1 MYKETK
7 QITIIVRFIVIW
19 KKSRYCNLFTYI
31 LVIVFTFSYKIFLGK
46 NMLDRKEKLSRLI
59 QLGLEVSQI
68 SDLDVLM
75 EKILSEARVLVHADA
90 GSVYIKEGKLLKF
103 SYAQNDALQAKLGA
117 NKKLIY
123 TTFSMPINNNSIAG
137 FVANTGKT
145 SNIPDAYKISPTLP
159 FAFNSDFDKKVGYH
173 TTSILTVP
181 LKNTR
186 KQIIGVL
193 QLINAQDDSD
203 EIIAFMDDDEPL
215 IIHFANYAANAIEKA
230 QLTRTTIMRMI
241 SMAELRDP
249 KETGPHVNRVAAY
262 SLEIYEAYA
271 NKKGISKEQISSQ
284 KDSLRMAAMLHD
296 VGKVAISDLILKKP
310 GKFTDDEYDIMKQHT
325 LLGAQ
330 LFGGARSEFDEI
342 AEEVALNHHERWD
355 GKGYPGHVE
364 LITGELLK
372 NAKGDDGNGLGKKE
386 EEIPLFGRIVSI
398 ADVFDALSSK
408 RVYKDAWDEDK
419 VLDTIREGAGTQF
432 DPELIEVFLENI
444 DVMKSIQQ
452 RYPDEA

>member
-1 MYKETK
+1 
-7 QITIIVRFIVIW
+7 
-19 KKSRYCNLFTYI
+19 
-31 LVIVFTFSYKIFLGK
+31 
-46 NMLDRKEKLSRLI
+46 MLDRKEKLSRLI

-68 SDLDVLM
+68 SDLDVLL
-75 EKILSEARVLVHADA
+75 EKILSEARRLVHADA
-90 GSVYIKEGKLLKF
+90 GSIYIKEGGMLKF
-103 SYAQNDALQAKLGA
+103 SYAQNDTLRSKLGP

-145 SNIPDAYKISPTLP
+145 SNIPDAYKISPALP

-186 KQIIGVL
+186 NQIIGIL
-193 QLINAQDDSD
+193 QLINAQDDTD
-203 EIIAFMDDDEPL
+203 KIIAFLDEDEPL

-271 NKKGISKEQISSQ
+271 HKKGISKEQIASQ

-296 VGKVAISDLILKKP
+296 VGKVAISDNILKKP
-310 GKFTDDEYDIMKQHT
+310 GKFTDDEYEVMKQHT

-355 GKGYPGHVE
+355 GRGYPGHVD
-364 LITGELLK
+364 LASGEP
-372 NAKGDDGNGLGKKE
+372 ADGHKDQNGKALGKRE

-419 VLDTIREGAGTQF
+419 VLDALREGSGSQF
-432 DPELIEVFLENI
+432 DPELIEVFMEHI

>member
-1 MYKETK
+1 
-7 QITIIVRFIVIW
+7 
-19 KKSRYCNLFTYI
+19 
-31 LVIVFTFSYKIFLGK
+31 
-46 NMLDRKEKLSRLI
+46 MLDRKEKLSRLI

-68 SDLDVLM
+68 SDLDVLL
-75 EKILSEARVLVHADA
+75 EKLLSEARKLVLADA
-90 GSVYIKEGKLLKF
+90 GSIYIKEGEKLKF
-103 SYAQNDALQAKLGA
+103 SYAQNDTLRAKLGP
-117 NKKLIY
+117 NKKLMY
-123 TTFSMPINNNSIAG
+123 TTFSMPINNHSIAG

-145 SNIPDAYKISPTLP
+145 SNIPDAYKISSTLP
-159 FAFNSDFDKKVGYH
+159 FSFNSDFDKKVGYH

-181 LKNTR
+181 LKNSR
-186 KQIIGVL
+186 KQIVGVL
-193 QLINAQDDSD
+193 QLINAQDDD
-203 EIIAFMDDDEPL
+203 GNIISFMDDDEPL
-215 IIHFANYAANAIEKA
+215 IMHFANYAANAIEKA

-271 NKKGISKEQISSQ
+271 HKKGIPEDQIASQ

-296 VGKVAISDLILKKP
+296 VGKVAISDIILKKP
-310 GKFTDDEYDIMKQHT
+310 GKFTDDEFEIMKQHT

-355 GKGYPGHVE
+355 GKGYPGHVD
-364 LITGELLK
+364 LFSGEPID
-372 NAKGDDGNGLGKKE
+372 GHEGGNGKVLGKKG

-419 VLDTIREGAGTQF
+419 VLDVIREGAGTQF
-432 DPELIEVFLENI
+432 DPELVEVFLENL
-444 DVMKSIQQ
+444 DVIKSIQQ
-452 RYPDEA
+452 RYPDEE

>member
-1 MYKETK
+1 
-7 QITIIVRFIVIW
+7 
-19 KKSRYCNLFTYI
+19 
-31 LVIVFTFSYKIFLGK
+31 
-46 NMLDRKEKLSRLI
+46 MLDRKEKLSRLI

-68 SDLDVLM
+68 SDLDVLL
-75 EKILSEARVLVHADA
+75 EKILSEARSLVHADA
-90 GSVYIKEGKLLKF
+90 GSIYIKEGEMLKF
-103 SYAQNDALQAKLGA
+103 SYAQNDTLRSKLGP

-145 SNIPDAYKISPTLP
+145 SNIPDAYKISPSLP

-193 QLINAQDDSD
+193 QLINAQDDAD
-203 EIIAFMDDDEPL
+203 KIIAFMDEDEPL

-271 NKKGISKEQISSQ
+271 HKKGISKEQISSQ

-296 VGKVAISDLILKKP
+296 VGKVAISDNILKKP
-310 GKFTDDEYDIMKQHT
+310 GRFTEEEYDVMKTHT
-325 LLGAQ
+325 ILGAQ

-355 GKGYPGHVE
+355 GKGYPGY
-364 LITGELLK
+364 IDIDSGEGLAGHK
-372 NAKGDDGNGLGKKE
+372 DKDGNVLGKKE
-386 EEIPLFGRIVSI
+386 EEIPLFGRIVAI

-408 RVYKDAWDEDK
+408 RVYKDAWTEEQ
-419 VLDTIREGAGTQF
+419 VFEALREGSGSQF
-432 DPELIEVFLENI
+432 DPDLIEVFFENV
-444 DVMKSIQQ
+444 DVMRSIQQ
-452 RYPDEA
+452 RYPDEN